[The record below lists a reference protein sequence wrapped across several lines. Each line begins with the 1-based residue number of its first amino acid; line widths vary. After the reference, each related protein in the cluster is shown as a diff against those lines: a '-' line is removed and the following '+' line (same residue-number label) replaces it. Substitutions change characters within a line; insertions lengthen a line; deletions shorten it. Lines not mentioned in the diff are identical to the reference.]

1 MNALNV
7 TAIPPVSL
15 ARLRAATRAAVA
27 DREHREAVAM
37 QEARVVLTR
46 LIEKPKPSPATA
58 NLTAARR
65 RLDGMKSD
73 AAARVVKRAQSNLA
87 VMKFPAGEQRD
98 AARALYRIIDG

>member
-7 TAIPPVSL
+7 TAMPPVTL

-37 QEARVVLTR
+37 RDAKAVLTR
-46 LIEKPKPSPATA
+46 IIEKPKPSPAEA
-58 NLTAARR
+58 NLEAANR
-65 RLDGMKSD
+65 RLSNRQSD

-98 AARALYRIIDG
+98 AARALYKILNR